1 MRTKEQ
7 IKTEV
12 VNYLQKSSKHL
23 FTIDGDEHRVILH
36 GDFYIRITGNDVS
49 VNSIDFYIN
58 HWNNDSKN
66 VIKNELFLIPRYYK
80 KEIKTI
86 PYYKNSRIL
95 TNKISEAL
103 KDKTDEKEIISI
115 IKEML

>member
-1 MRTKEQ
+1 MKTQEQ

-23 FTIDGDEHRVILH
+23 FTIGSAEHRVILH

-49 VNSIDFYIN
+49 VDIIDFYIN
-58 HWNNDSKN
+58 HWDSNAKN
-66 VIKNELFLIPRYYK
+66 VIKNDLFLIPRYYK

-86 PYYKNSRIL
+86 PYYNNAKLL
-95 TNKISEAL
+95 TNKILESIS
-103 KDKTDEKEIISI
+103 DKTDKKEIISI
-115 IKEML
+115 IKGML